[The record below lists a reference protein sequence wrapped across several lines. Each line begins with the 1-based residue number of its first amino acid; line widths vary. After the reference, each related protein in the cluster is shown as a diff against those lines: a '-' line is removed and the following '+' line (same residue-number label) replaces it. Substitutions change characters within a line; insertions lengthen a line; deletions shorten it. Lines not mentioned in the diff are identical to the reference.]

1 MLLFVYNA
9 DTGFFNLAADIA
21 HKVFSPSTY
30 PCRLCDLTHGV
41 WRIRPDWEAFVRTSP
56 VPMTFLHRDEF
67 QAQYPQWKST
77 ALPAVF
83 LASPDGVLTL
93 HLTADQLN
101 AIHNLTA
108 LTDILADSVHLYK

>member
-41 WRIRPDWEAFVRTSP
+41 WRIRPEWEAFVRASP

-67 QAQYPQWKST
+67 RAQYPQWDTT

-83 LASPDGVLTL
+83 FVHAEGTITL
-93 HLTADQLN
+93 HLTAEELDAVDDLN
-101 AIHNLTA
+101 GLMAVLTG
-108 LTDILADSVHLYK
+108 LFRMG